1 MPNLPNLDNCTAC
14 GVCIDTCK
22 HGAISFKEDKNGFYN
37 IVIDAD
43 MCVDCKLCEKKCH
56 ILNQNQLCRHEMSA
70 VTPLAGWSIDDKLIR
85 RSATGAIFAQIAFDM
100 LTEGNTYV
108 YGASLQEDSSVR
120 HIEISS
126 VDELYKLQNSKYQQ
140 SITVGI
146 FKQVRNRLKEGFR
159 VLFSGVPC
167 QIGALY
173 SFLGNQTKLADNLFT
188 IEVICH
194 GVPTNALHRLGIKY
208 NKAKGV
214 IAYRTKEHSGWI
226 YGSNNR
232 VVYEMED
239 GSRKYMDCN
248 AKDFLFRSYLSFSF
262 SRKNCYSCKYST
274 LKRVSD
280 LTIGDFWGFEKSD
293 DFNKLGNYMGTSV
306 IIPNSSKG
314 QWMVKQS
321 HKLHLLGAKWEDILL
336 LNQNLYMP
344 TNRYAYTGYDKVS
357 TLLKIPEPFRKMIF
371 MNGSTNK
378 YIDKLYN
385 MVTNRLFKKKQRK
398 AYSEIEEQVRKA
410 LVYLNTKNNVQ

>member
-1 MPNLPNLDNCTAC
+1 MPNLPNFDNCTAC

-70 VTPLAGWSIDDKLIR
+70 VTPLAGWSIDDELIR

-108 YGASLQEDSSVR
+108 YGASLQADSSVR

-167 QIGALY
+167 QIGAL
-173 SFLGNQTKLADNLFT
+173 
-188 IEVICH
+188 
-194 GVPTNALHRLGIKY
+194 
-208 NKAKGV
+208 
-214 IAYRTKEHSGWI
+214 
-226 YGSNNR
+226 
-232 VVYEMED
+232 
-239 GSRKYMDCN
+239 
-248 AKDFLFRSYLSFSF
+248 
-262 SRKNCYSCKYST
+262 
-274 LKRVSD
+274 
-280 LTIGDFWGFEKSD
+280 
-293 DFNKLGNYMGTSV
+293 
-306 IIPNSSKG
+306 
-314 QWMVKQS
+314 
-321 HKLHLLGAKWEDILL
+321 
-336 LNQNLYMP
+336 
-344 TNRYAYTGYDKVS
+344 
-357 TLLKIPEPFRKMIF
+357 
-371 MNGSTNK
+371 
-378 YIDKLYN
+378 
-385 MVTNRLFKKKQRK
+385 
-398 AYSEIEEQVRKA
+398 
-410 LVYLNTKNNVQ
+410 